1 MNTAKMPEEQIEFV
15 RKQIIQSEIPR
26 DSLPYHPKFDE
37 LYHAYLKEDFSEL
50 SEDEYWQLLL
60 RVGKK
65 GNARQSDSASLPAVP
80 ASEAEKYWIR
90 HVLKDSLGKRDRLP
104 YTKDFD
110 DVYDQFREH
119 TNREISKNDFWRLL
133 STIAKSS
140 IRIKHLPSL
149 SIQNYRSLDGL
160 QIERL
165 GQVNLIVGPN
175 NIGKSSLL
183 EAILIWGTKRHF
195 LTIRDILR
203 SRDECNVDFP
213 DQFQVAPYF
222 GIHHLFTGFP
232 ELSGQT
238 PPITISTV
246 DGRNTVS
253 LELADAPRDA
263 ATLAPGPLV
272 TFDLYNDP
280 KRPYG
285 LLIGGSLEFARNGEA
300 QFVHYLEQKCLYL
313 SPCIINAAKMPASK
327 LWEQVE
333 ISGRETAVLDSL
345 RLIDTR
351 IEKIFFI
358 GSNPRIPVCR
368 IKGLDRPVPLH
379 NLGDGVSRLF
389 ELILGI
395 VNVAGGI
402 CLIDE
407 FENGLH
413 WSVHEQVWDVV
424 FQTAQK
430 LDVQIFATTHS
441 LETLKAF
448 QQAAFKQES
457 EECGV
462 VLQMRRRKGRTTVQ
476 LIIGDDLH
484 SVLQFGIEVR

>member
-1 MNTAKMPEEQIEFV
+1 MN
-15 RKQIIQSEIPR
+15 
-26 DSLPYHPKFDE
+26 D
-37 LYHAYLKEDFSEL
+37 
-50 SEDEYWQLLL
+50 
-60 RVGKK
+60 
-65 GNARQSDSASLPAVP
+65 
-80 ASEAEKYWIR
+80 
-90 HVLKDSLGKRDRLP
+90 
-104 YTKDFD
+104 
-110 DVYDQFREH
+110 
-119 TNREISKNDFWRLL
+119 
-133 STIAKSS
+133 
-140 IRIKHLPSL
+140 KHLPSL
-149 SIQNYRSLDGL
+149 SIRNYRSLDGL
-160 QIERL
+160 EIDRL

-183 EAILIWGTKRHF
+183 EAILLWGTKRHF

-213 DQFQVAPYF
+213 DQFLTAPYF
-222 GIHHLFTGFP
+222 GLHHLFTGFP

-238 PPITISTV
+238 PPITISTS
-246 DGRNTVS
+246 DGKQAVT

-285 LLIGGSLEFARNGEA
+285 LLIGGSLEFARNGEV
-300 QFVHYLEQKCLYL
+300 QFIHYLENKCVYL
-313 SPCIINAAKMPASK
+313 SPGVMDAAKVPLSK

-345 RLIDTR
+345 RLIDAG
-351 IEKIFFI
+351 IEKLFFI

-413 WSVHEQVWDVV
+413 WSVQEKVWDVV
-424 FQTAQK
+424 FQTAK
-430 LDVQIFATTHS
+430 NLNVQIFATTHS
-441 LETLKAF
+441 QDALKAF
-448 QQAAFKQES
+448 QTVALHQES
-457 EECGV
+457 DGFGGIVQMKKQNGKTVAKPIFGSDMEK
-462 VLQMRRRKGRTTVQ
+462 VLQYEV
-476 LIIGDDLH
+476 
-484 SVLQFGIEVR
+484 EVR